1 MFRRHL
7 VRMKQ
12 NPYSHRASA
21 KAARYLTAALLS
33 LSILGGDAAVVSNF
47 NTNLVTQL
55 KGGLVR
61 EGATA
66 QLSFQVENN
75 SDTPLDNA
83 IVAQK
88 LPLGLV
94 LKGASSTQGNCVVDG
109 NQLLCR
115 LGTLMA
121 HASVTLS
128 VIGDVVAPVPAGKE
142 SLELTVQS
150 GVLEGVKPVLVVED
164 PVVIVVARDFG
175 DAPDNPYPTLM
186 ASNGARHRV
195 GALFLGNG
203 VDAEFDGQPT
213 IPANGDDLALAP
225 DDEDGVRF
233 LDPLIAGAS
242 VRIDVRSSGPGFLS
256 AWIDYNHNGNWEIP
270 ERILGCV
277 PVVAGV
283 QRFVTV
289 VPPAA
294 TPGWVY
300 ARFRLASNCI
310 PDVTGYADSGEV
322 EDYRLK
328 LRPKQ
333 QDNAL
338 RIVGNPAG
346 KAEVNWGNPE
356 GVLEAAVSPSGPF
369 VKLRDAVSGG
379 TLPTPGKAGFFRLG
393 TEHGEFD
400 FVEMLRAAELVF
412 EGTVL
417 DIQYRQSEKLDED
430 DVALPHTFVK
440 FQVNTLIKGKFT
452 PTTVW
457 LRFLGGPAPDGR
469 VLRVGHSPLFSPG
482 DRSILFVRHNMHA
495 ACPVIGGEIG
505 HLRIHEGQVFTDDG
519 RPLRWNSEAQIEIGT
534 DSDVFEARHH
544 GDGAMALERLKS
556 LESDPQEPSPLAAMA
571 SDSEVLSRSRFI
583 EILGALKS
591 VLSVGG
597 VDTLVPDNF
606 SADPNARFVVK
617 NPRQAAPRK
626 QLALPL
632 TQTPSVLDD
641 EALRLRANG
650 DNPVLK

>member
-1 MFRRHL
+1 
-7 VRMKQ
+7 MKQ
-12 NPYSHRASA
+12 QPYSNRASA
-21 KAARYLTAALLS
+21 KTARYLTAALLT
-33 LSILGGDAAVVSNF
+33 LSILGGNAAVLSNF
-47 NTNLVTQL
+47 NTNLITQL

-61 EGATA
+61 EGSSA
-66 QLSFQVENN
+66 QLNFRLENTA
-75 SDTPLDNA
+75 DAPLENA
-83 IVAQK
+83 SVAQR

-94 LKGASSTQGNCVVDG
+94 LKSASSTQGNCTVEG
-109 NQLLCR
+109 NQVLCR
-115 LGTLMA
+115 LGTLNA
-121 HASVTLS
+121 HSSVTLTLN
-128 VIGDVVAPVPAGKE
+128 GDVAATVPAGKE
-142 SLELTVQS
+142 SLELAVQS
-150 GVLEGVKPVLVVED
+150 GVLEGIKPVLTVED
-164 PVVIVVARDFG
+164 PVVIVVPRDFG
-175 DAPDNPYPTLM
+175 DAPDNPFPTVM

-203 VDAEFDGQPT
+203 VDPEFDGQPT

-233 LDPLIAGAS
+233 LDPLIAGGS

-256 AWIDYNHNGNWEIP
+256 AWIDYNHNGNWEVP

-289 VPPAA
+289 IPPAA

-300 ARFRLASNCI
+300 ARFRLASNCV

-333 QDNAL
+333 DDNAL
-338 RIVGNPAG
+338 RIVGDRNG

-356 GVLEAAVSPSGPF
+356 GVLEAALSPSGPF
-369 VKLRDAVSGG
+369 LKLRDAVSGG

-417 DIQYRQSEKLDED
+417 DIQYRQSQKLQEDE
-430 DVALPHTFVK
+430 VELPHTFVK
-440 FQVNTLIKGKFT
+440 FQINALIKGKFT
-452 PTTVW
+452 PTTLW

-469 VLRVGHSPLFSPG
+469 VLRVGHSPLFSVG

-495 ACPVIGGEIG
+495 ACPVIGGGNG
-505 HLRIHEGQVFTDDG
+505 HLRIHEGQVYTDDG
-519 RPLRWNSEAQIEIGT
+519 RPLRWNSEAQIEIG
-534 DSDVFEARHH
+534 SDANVFESRHH
-544 GDGAMALERLKS
+544 GNGAMALERRKV
-556 LESDPQEPSPLAAMA
+556 LEGDPQETASANEAP
-571 SDSEVLSRSRFI
+571 SDSEPLTSLRFR
-583 EILGALKS
+583 EIIGALKS
-591 VLSVGG
+591 AVSNGAIDALI
-597 VDTLVPDNF
+597 PDGF
-606 SADPNARFVVK
+606 SADPNTQFVVK

-626 QLALPL
+626 RLSLPGN
-632 TQTPSVLDD
+632 QPPAAPDD
-641 EALRLRANG
+641 EVKRLRANG

>member
-1 MFRRHL
+1 
-7 VRMKQ
+7 MKQ
-12 NPYSHRASA
+12 QPYSNRASA
-21 KAARYLTAALLS
+21 KAARYLTAALLT
-33 LSILGGDAAVVSNF
+33 LSILGGNAAVLSSF

-61 EGATA
+61 EGASA
-66 QLSFQVENN
+66 QLSLRVENTA
-75 SDTPLDNA
+75 DAPLENA
-83 IVAQK
+83 SVAQR
-88 LPLGLV
+88 LPVGLV
-94 LKGASSTQGNCVVDG
+94 LRSASSTQGNCTVEG
-109 NQLLCR
+109 NQVLCR
-115 LGTLMA
+115 LGTLNA
-121 HASVTLS
+121 HTAVTLT
-128 VIGDVVAPVPAGKE
+128 VNGDVAASVPAGKE

-150 GVLEGVKPVLVVED
+150 GVLEGVKPVLAVED

-203 VDAEFDGQPT
+203 VDAELDGQPT

-233 LDPLIAGAS
+233 LDPLIAGGS

-256 AWIDYNHNGNWEIP
+256 AWIDYNHNGIWEVP

-283 QRFVTV
+283 QRFVTL

-300 ARFRLASNCI
+300 ARFRLASNCV

-333 QDNAL
+333 DDNAL
-338 RIVGNPAG
+338 RIVGDRNG

-356 GVLEAAVSPSGPF
+356 GVLEAALSPSGPF
-369 VKLRDAVSGG
+369 LKLRDAVSGG
-379 TLPTPGKAGFFRLG
+379 ALPTPGKAGFFRLG

-417 DIQYRQSEKLDED
+417 DIQYRQSHKLQEDE
-430 DVALPHTFVK
+430 VELPHTFVK
-440 FQVNTLIKGKFT
+440 FQINALIKGKFT
-452 PTTVW
+452 PTTLW

-469 VLRVGHSPLFSPG
+469 VLRVGHSPLFSVG

-495 ACPVIGGEIG
+495 ACPVIGGGNG
-505 HLRIHEGQVFTDDG
+505 HLRIHDGQVFTDDG
-519 RPLRWNSEAQIEIGT
+519 RPLRWNSEAQIEIG
-534 DSDVFEARHH
+534 SDANVFESRHH
-544 GDGAMALERLKS
+544 GDGAMALERRKV
-556 LESDPQEPSPLAAMA
+556 LETDPKEPA
-571 SDSEVLSRSRFI
+571 SGNDVLSDAEPLTSLRFR
-583 EILGALKS
+583 EIIGALKS
-591 VLSVGG
+591 AVGNG
-597 VDTLVPDNF
+597 AKDALIPDGF
-606 SADPNARFVVK
+606 SADPNTRFVVK

-626 QLALPL
+626 RLSLPGN
-632 TQTPSVLDD
+632 PPPAALDD
-641 EALRLRANG
+641 EGKKLRANG